1 MTEKIVLPD
10 FEDMFKLIE
19 NIRGLTLS
27 KMKLDL
33 EIKFT
38 ESNIVKTV
46 MSTTD
51 YYQNGKA
58 PSMEFV
64 KNTYLNTG
72 LTGELK
78 PLKETFAEVTAD
90 LEFAKAKFQLYRD
103 FISLYQTQSANERA
117 AVLT

>member
-1 MTEKIVLPD
+1 MTEKILLPD

-19 NIRGLTLS
+19 TIKNLTLS

-33 EIKFT
+33 EIKFS
-38 ESNIVKTV
+38 EANIVKVV

-51 YYQNGKA
+51 YYQNGKP

-78 PLKETFAEVTAD
+78 LLKETLAEITAD
-90 LEFAKAKFQLYRD
+90 LEYAKAKFQLYRD
-103 FISLYQTQSANERA
+103 LVSLYQTQSANERA